1 MKKIITD
8 LTKLLEP
15 AKPIKLIKE
24 DGNLN
29 KEETDAIIKD
39 MKEVMGSSD
48 KILVLAA
55 PQIGINARIVCIKF
69 SDGIKAFLN
78 PVITKKLNYAIKPET
93 CASMPGKEI
102 LISRPE
108 EVTVVYHTEELKYEE
123 NKLLGIAASLMDQ
136 AYQFLD
142 GVTPE
147 ALGLVSDIK
156 EDGPLAELTEDEF
169 KQVIEIYKQFV
180 KSKIS
185 TIEKNI
191 DENPELAKEYR
202 TLKFSESVINGHAA
216 IVGADP
222 KDTSIYK
229 KVQAGVAL
237 ANKYNQDQTKA
248 INRAQVMRVANKSRK
263 SKSKRK

>member
-1 MKKIITD
+1 MREIITD

-24 DGNLN
+24 DGSLN
-29 KEETDAIIKD
+29 KEEIDAIVKD
-39 MKEVMGSSD
+39 MKEVMNASE
-48 KILVLAA
+48 KVLVLAA
-55 PQIGINARIVCIKF
+55 PQIGINARVVCIKF
-69 SDGIKAFLN
+69 SDGIKVFLN
-78 PVITKKLNYAIKPET
+78 PIITKKLKYVIKPET

-108 EVTVVYHTEELKYEE
+108 EITVIYHTDELKYEE
-123 NKLLGIAASLMDQ
+123 NKLLGVAASLMDQ

-147 ALGLVSDIK
+147 ALGLVSDI
-156 EDGPLAELTEDEF
+156 EYDGPLSELTEEEF
-169 KQVIEIYKQFV
+169 KQVVEIYKQFV

-191 DENPELAKEYR
+191 GEDPELAKEYR

-222 KDTSIYK
+222 KDTANYK
-229 KVQAGVAL
+229 KAQAAAAL
-237 ANKYNQDQTKA
+237 ANKNINNQKQA
-248 INRAQVMRVANKSRK
+248 INRAQVMQAARKSRK
-263 SKSKRK
+263 YKGKRK